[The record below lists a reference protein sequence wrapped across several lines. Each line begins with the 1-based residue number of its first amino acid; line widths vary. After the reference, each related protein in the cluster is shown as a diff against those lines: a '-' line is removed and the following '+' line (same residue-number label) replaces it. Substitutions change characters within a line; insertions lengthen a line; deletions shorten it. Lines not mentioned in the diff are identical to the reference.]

1 MSQTDLHISGGP
13 VPMTLDPQLDTI
25 AKQFVASA
33 QKYGRQHIAM
43 RKKRYGIWQE
53 YTWEDS
59 LNIVRDFAN
68 ALLSFEFERGSKI
81 AIIGENDPEYYWAE
95 YGAHCAGHVAVGM
108 FTDAAVREVEF
119 LINNCD
125 AVIVVAHDQ
134 EQCDKL
140 LELRDNGDAPNV
152 QGVVYWDARG
162 LWNYDDPWLVSF
174 EEFCKIGREYGE
186 KNPQAFE
193 QAVAAGNADDIALF
207 SYTSG
212 TTGLPK
218 AAMITHAN
226 LLYGNIHAGTIQPLD
241 VGDDY
246 VSFSPLAW
254 IAEQGFGITGHVR
267 MGATVNFPE
276 KPETVQTDIRDI
288 APRSL
293 LFPSRLWESLV
304 SQVQARMADSHPSN
318 RFLYNLFLPIGYKIA
333 DLADQRQTPSLW
345 WRFLYF
351 LGDMA
356 LFAPLRDK
364 LGLRRI
370 RYAYTGGAA
379 LSPDVLRFFRALDI
393 ELLQL
398 YGSTECQTHT
408 LHYVGDVRLG
418 TVGKPPPGVEVQVTD
433 EGEIAVKS
441 RSVFVGY
448 YKAQEKY
455 NEAVR
460 NGWFYTGDAGYVDD
474 NGHLIYLDRMS
485 DMIELASGEKFS
497 PQYIEGRTKFN
508 PYVQDVMAVGGFDM
522 PYVSALITIN
532 YDNVAR
538 WAEKRGI
545 AFTTI
550 VDLSQKPE
558 VYDLIE
564 QDIARVNGSLPPM
577 SRVRR
582 FVILNKA
589 FDADE
594 AELTRT
600 RKLRRRYLEQ
610 RYGDILSAIY
620 QGKDTVMI
628 QSEVTYQDGRT
639 VSNDVLLNIR
649 NVGDASDLPVVET
662 RPEALAQK
670 TS

>member
-1 MSQTDLHISGGP
+1 MSQKTLHISGGE
-13 VPMTLDPQLDTI
+13 VPATLEPHLDTI

-33 QKYGRQHIAM
+33 KAYGRQYIAM

-59 LNIVRDFAN
+59 LEIVRAFAN
-68 ALLSFEFERGSKI
+68 ALLSYDFERSSKI

-95 YGAHCAGHVAVGM
+95 YGSHCAGHVAVGM
-108 FTDAAVREVEF
+108 FTDAAVREVNF

-140 LELRDNGDAPNV
+140 LELRDEGHVPNV
-152 QGVVYWDARG
+152 QQVVYWDERG
-162 LWNYDDPWLVSF
+162 LWNYNDPWLMSF
-174 EEFCKIGREYGE
+174 EAFLELGRAYGQQHPNAFDE
-186 KNPQAFE
+186 SVQAGK
-193 QAVAAGNADDIALF
+193 QDDIALF

-218 AAMITHAN
+218 AAMITHGN
-226 LLYGNIHAGTIQPLD
+226 LLYGNLHAGTIQPLN

-267 MGATVNFPE
+267 MGSTVNFPE

-304 SQVQARMADSHPSN
+304 SQVQARMADSHWSN
-318 RFLYNLFLPIGYKIA
+318 SLLYNLFLPIGYKFA
-333 DLADQRQTPSLW
+333 DLADERQTPSLW

-351 LGDMA
+351 IGDMA

-370 RYAYTGGAA
+370 KYAYTGGAA

-398 YGSTECQTHT
+398 YGSTESQTHT
-408 LHYVGDVRLG
+408 VHYVGDVRLG
-418 TVGKPPPGVEVQVTD
+418 TVGMPPPGVEVKITD
-433 EGEIAVKS
+433 EGEVAVKS
-441 RSVFVGY
+441 RSVFIGY
-448 YKAQEKY
+448 YKAPEKY
-455 NEAVR
+455 DEAVR
-460 NGWFYTGDAGYVDD
+460 EGWFFTGDAGYVDD

-497 PQYIEGRTKFN
+497 PQYIEGRAKFN
-508 PYVQDVMAVGGFDM
+508 PYAQDVMAVGGFDM
-522 PYVSALITIN
+522 PYVSALVTIN

-550 VDLSQKPE
+550 VDLSQKTE

-564 QDIARVNGSLPPM
+564 QDIVRVNASLPPK

-600 RKLRRRYLEQ
+600 RKLRRRFLEQ
-610 RYGDILSAIY
+610 RYGDILSAVYGGQESVTIE
-620 QGKDTVMI
+620 
-628 QSEVTYQDGRT
+628 SEVTYQDGRT
-639 VSNDVLLNIR
+639 VTNAVTLRIR
-649 NVGDASDLPVVET
+649 NVGDASDLPVVDMHAAQET
-662 RPEALAQK
+662 P
-670 TS
+670 